1 MLMLV
6 IMTKMVMVMTTTNTF
21 VIMARF
27 PHNDDYVDCDE
38 KNDDIEVVFTKPAA
52 VDVVNVMFF

>member
-1 MLMLV
+1 M
-6 IMTKMVMVMTTTNTF
+6 TF

-27 PHNDDYVDCDE
+27 PHNDHYVDDDD
-38 KNDDIEVVFTKPAA
+38 NSYDIEVVFTRPAA